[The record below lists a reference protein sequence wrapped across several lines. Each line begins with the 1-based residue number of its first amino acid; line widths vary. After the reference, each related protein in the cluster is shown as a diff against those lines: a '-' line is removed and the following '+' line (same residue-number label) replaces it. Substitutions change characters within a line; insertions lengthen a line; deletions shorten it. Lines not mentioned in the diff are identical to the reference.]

1 MLTDILARV
10 GGTEVFEDAVDCLS
24 NEYFFYGGSSYYE
37 DGDTSVFNPEALNR
51 FIAHHSCMWENG
63 ASKVC
68 LCFPDYVLKTSF
80 VAEVVRNDWNDKTKE
95 WEQEFRSLEDVDY
108 CEVEYKVYQAAK
120 EKGLEKFFAET
131 MQIGDSPVYIQEA
144 YEESLDDSWDPDI
157 SDEIRARVV
166 NIQNNDPLYQLSLR
180 VSDETLMVLINQ
192 NSEEDLIAL
201 GEFLDRFDIND
212 LHEGNSGWFHG
223 RLKFIDFCGYGSITS
238 EVV

>member
-1 MLTDILARV
+1 MLADVLERV
-10 GGTEVFEDAVDCLS
+10 QETEEFQEAVDCLS
-24 NEYFFYGGSSYYE
+24 NEYYFYGGNDYYE

-51 FIAHHSCMWENG
+51 FIAHYSGMWENG

-80 VAEVVRNDWNDKTKE
+80 VAEVVHNDYNNETKE

-120 EKGLEKFFAET
+120 KKGLEKFFAET
-131 MQIGDSPVYIQEA
+131 MRIEDSPVYIQEA
-144 YEESLDDSWDPDI
+144 YEESLDDSWDSSI
-157 SDEIRARVV
+157 SEEIRARVV
-166 NIQNNDPLYQLSLR
+166 NIQSDDPLYQLSLR
-180 VSDETLMVLINQ
+180 VSEETLMVLINQ

-201 GEFLDRFDIND
+201 GGFLDRFDIND